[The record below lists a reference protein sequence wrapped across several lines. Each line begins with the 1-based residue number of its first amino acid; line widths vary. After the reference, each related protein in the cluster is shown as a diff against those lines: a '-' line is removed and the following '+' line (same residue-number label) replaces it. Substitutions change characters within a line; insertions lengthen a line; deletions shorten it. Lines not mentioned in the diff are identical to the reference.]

1 MLVYQNGA
9 FRPGTRNGAVSMQ
22 MALRWFGPG
31 FDPVSLEHIRQIP
44 GVSGVVTT
52 LHDMTPGAVWP
63 VERIRALKMAIER
76 AGLRVLGIESV
87 NVPDSIKA
95 GLPGRDR
102 DIDAYVET
110 LSRLGR
116 EGIRLVCYNFMPVFD
131 WTRTSLAK
139 IREDGATVFAYDR
152 QLIDSI
158 DPLSMFDRLDSGS
171 NGYLLPGWEPE
182 RMRTIR
188 ELFEVYEHIDTE
200 ALFRNLEYFLTAIM
214 PVCETYGITMA
225 LHPDD
230 PAWPVFGL
238 PRIAVNGENLERIVR
253 MVDSPW
259 NAIALCSGSLGTNP
273 SNDIPAIIRSLSGKI
288 AFAHVRNIRQ
298 IAPGS
303 FEEAAHLSSDGSLD
317 MYEIMRALHETGFDG
332 VMRPDHGRGIW
343 GEVSIPGYGLY
354 DRAIGASYLLGL
366 WEALSKTSPKASAPA
381 RGTAVPQPG

>member
-1 MLVYQNGA
+1 M
-9 FRPGTRNGAVSMQ
+9 R

-31 FDPVSLEHIRQIP
+31 FDPVTLEHIRQIP

-52 LHDMTPGAVWP
+52 LHDMAAGAVWP
-63 VERIRALKMAIER
+63 VERIRALKETVGR
-76 AGLRVLGIESV
+76 AGLSILGIESV

-102 DIDAYVET
+102 DIEAYIET

-131 WTRTSLAK
+131 WTRSSLAK
-139 IREDGATVFAYDR
+139 VREDGATVFSYD
-152 QLIDSI
+152 QDLIDAI

-171 NGYLLPGWEPE
+171 NGYLLPGWEPA
-182 RMRTIR
+182 RMGTIR
-188 ELFEVYEHIDTE
+188 ELFEIYRDIDTE
-200 ALFRNLEYFLTAIM
+200 GLFRNLEYFLTAIM

-238 PRIAVNGENLERIVR
+238 PRIAVNGENLVRIVR

-259 NAIALCSGSLGTNP
+259 NGISLCSGSLGSDP
-273 SNDIPAIIRSLSGKI
+273 SNDIPSIIRSLAGKI
-288 AFAHVRNIRQ
+288 PFAHVRNLRH
-298 IAPGS
+298 IAPGR
-303 FEEAAHLSSDGSLD
+303 FDEAAHLSSDGSLD
-317 MYEIMRALHETGFDG
+317 MYEIMRALYETGFDG

-343 GEVSIPGYGLY
+343 GESSVPGYGLY

-366 WEALSKTSPKASAPA
+366 WEALSKANATAFSSA
-381 RGTAVPQPG
+381 RGLAVRHG